1 MMSCKFRFTKVLW
14 FSKSGWLEV
23 TVTCYCIPCPGL
35 CFAVSQAVMPS
46 PVSELRGPNI
56 KHHEAS
62 FLEDYNFQQASPC
75 IRTLRDPVLNRVT
88 LVGLCLFMC
97 YVQANQTMCS
107 FLISSLLQI
116 KISDV
121 DKHSWFIF
129 FFYPTELIWPYRL
142 KIGLKVYKLNL
153 FAICVGAEQWHDAE
167 DFHSWDCY
175 LRTG

>member
-1 MMSCKFRFTKVLW
+1 MHLSRSVKSLFQASCHLTSASQVTWWTMLARQLTLAVGTSKGWTRWGWCLVNPKVLW

-107 FLISSLLQI
+107 FLISSLL
-116 KISDV
+116 
-121 DKHSWFIF
+121 
-129 FFYPTELIWPYRL
+129 
-142 KIGLKVYKLNL
+142 
-153 FAICVGAEQWHDAE
+153 
-167 DFHSWDCY
+167 
-175 LRTG
+175 